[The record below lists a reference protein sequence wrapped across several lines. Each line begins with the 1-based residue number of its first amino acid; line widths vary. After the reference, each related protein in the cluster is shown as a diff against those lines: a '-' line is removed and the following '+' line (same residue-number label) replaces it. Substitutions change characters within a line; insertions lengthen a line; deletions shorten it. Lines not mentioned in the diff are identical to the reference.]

1 MVACVAA
8 VCVAGAFVVEDS
20 DVSVAS
26 AASAVAAVVVVV
38 VVIAATTITTVG
50 TITNSQKKKWIS
62 IEIKCP
68 CIICRKGTS
77 LLIIILDKNR
87 TLTDSA
93 QSKRLGIRSFTNL
106 PR

>member
-1 MVACVAA
+1 M
-8 VCVAGAFVVEDS
+8 EDS

-26 AASAVAAVVVVV
+26 VASAVAVAAAVVVVV
-38 VVIAATTITTVG
+38 VVITATTITTIG

-77 LLIIILDKNR
+77 LLIIILD
-87 TLTDSA
+87 
-93 QSKRLGIRSFTNL
+93 
-106 PR
+106 

>member
-8 VCVAGAFVVEDS
+8 VCVAVAFVVEDS

-26 AASAVAAVVVVV
+26 AASAVAVVAAVVVVV

-68 CIICRKGTS
+68 CIICTRA
-77 LLIIILDKNR
+77 LLY
-87 TLTDSA
+87 
-93 QSKRLGIRSFTNL
+93 
-106 PR
+106 

>member
-8 VCVAGAFVVEDS
+8 ECVAAECVAGAFVVEDS

-62 IEIKCP
+62 ILNKVP
-68 CIICRKGTS
+68 MH
-77 LLIIILDKNR
+77 
-87 TLTDSA
+87 
-93 QSKRLGIRSFTNL
+93 NL
-106 PR
+106 PQGHFFTDYHFGQKIVH